1 MSADSGS
8 SGSSG
13 SSSTSLAFGFFYI
26 GGTTFQGS
34 FGVFVKSPT

>member
-1 MSADSGS
+1 MPGS

-13 SSSTSLAFGFFYI
+13 SSSTALTFGFFYI

-34 FGVFVKSPT
+34 FGVFVMSPS